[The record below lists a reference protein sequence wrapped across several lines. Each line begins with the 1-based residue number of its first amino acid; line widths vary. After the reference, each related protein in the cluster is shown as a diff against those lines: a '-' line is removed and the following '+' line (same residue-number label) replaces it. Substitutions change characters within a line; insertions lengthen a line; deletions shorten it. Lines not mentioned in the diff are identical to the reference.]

1 MVADSYGNF
10 LKGFERQ
17 FVSNI
22 VKNLFFMPC
31 LIGWVSLI
39 EYFD

>member
-1 MVADSYGNF
+1 MVAGAYDYF

-17 FVSNI
+17 LVPSI
-22 VKNLFFMPC
+22 VKNLFLMPC
-31 LIGWVSLI
+31 PIGWVSLI

>member
-1 MVADSYGNF
+1 MVAGAYDYF

-17 FVSNI
+17 LVPNI
-22 VKNLFFMPC
+22 VKNLFLMPC
-31 LIGWVSLI
+31 LIGWFLLI